1 MCFGGGGSGG
11 TITMPNTG
19 AYDGMLNA
27 QMAAMRSQ
35 FDGQAQQSQAQLD
48 AALRNQTNV
57 LRQLSEART
66 QRAEEAA
73 SVEAEARRLAN
84 IVGPPP
90 PEDTA
95 KAPVVGRDR
104 SGYSGGKKGKQRLRI
119 ALSSSAPAAGVG
131 TGLNIT

>member
-19 AYDGMLNA
+19 AYDSMLNA
-27 QMAAMRSQ
+27 QMAVMQSQ
-35 FDGQAQQSQAQLD
+35 FGGRAQQSQALLD
-48 AALRNQTNV
+48 AALRNQTSV
-57 LRQLSEART
+57 LRQLTEART

-104 SGYSGGKKGKQRLRI
+104 TGSSGGKKGKQRLRI
-119 ALSSSAPAAGVG
+119 GMGSSAPAAGAG